1 MDKMDSCK
9 ELGNDD
15 KDNETGDIKKSNENK
30 THNNLCPA
38 SLVTSNIQELN
49 EKGKPKKRR
58 YTGVGVLV
66 LTNYNNRPHLVLG
79 REEFKSVKIDGEY
92 VVPLYEEFGGGIQKR
107 NLSLEENACFELQ
120 EETSNLLRFIGNPG
134 VLNAGVNRSYDIP
147 FKESRMYKMYVI
159 YIEDMYKVLHL
170 FDINR
175 EKIISQPTS
184 YYKYKSYLE
193 MDNIKMVPLA
203 EIKQVI
209 NSEHNYVCN
218 VADDTYY
225 NNSIAEQMC
234 YKQSTPHSTYQTHG
248 YKGVLCVDDNTYIS
262 QRLSQFLNA
271 PTAITGKSGL
281 YECLD
286 IFQNGFITSRFQSS
300 NGRGLGLT
308 LSVPRVYLDHEQMY
322 IESENMVP
330 GQKRSH
336 LRFLDGTMFC
346 IATPP

>member
-1 MDKMDSCK
+1 MD
-9 ELGNDD
+9 NQ
-15 KDNETGDIKKSNENK
+15 NENDASDSNPGSNK
-30 THNNLCPA
+30 SAMNTNTTNGLCPA
-38 SLVTSNIQELN
+38 STVTYGATKQDDSSNSKQ
-49 EKGKPKKRR
+49 KKRR

-120 EETSNLLRFIGNPG
+120 EETSNLLRFINNPS

-170 FDINR
+170 FNKNR
-175 EKIISQPTS
+175 EKIMSQPTT

-203 EIKQVI
+203 DITQVI
-209 NSEHNYVCN
+209 NASHNYMCN
-218 VADDTYY
+218 MAEDTHY
-225 NNSIAEQMC
+225 NNYIDDQLI
-234 YKQSTPHSTYQTHG
+234 YKQSTPHSTFITNG
-248 YKGVLCVDDNTYIS
+248 YKGVLCVDDQTYIS
-262 QRLSQFLNA
+262 RRLAHFLNA
-271 PTAITGKSGL
+271 PTALTGKSGL

-286 IFQNGFITSRFQSS
+286 IFQHGFITSRFQST
-300 NGRGLGLT
+300 NGRGLALT
-308 LSVPRVYLDHEQMY
+308 LSVPQVYLDHEQMY
-322 IESENMVP
+322 IESENNP
-330 GQKRSH
+330 AGQRRSH
-336 LRFLDGTMFC
+336 LRFLDGTIFC
-346 IATPP
+346 TAIPPS